1 MKGEKTMK
9 RMLMLVLALAMI
21 LCLCACGGDH
31 VEETVAPP
39 AEDVVET
46 PTEEAAEAP
55 TEEVTEAP
63 TEAAPAGI
71 VYTVN
76 VVDEGGNP
84 VVGTMVQICQGELC
98 MMPCATN
105 DSGVATFTVTDEGE
119 YVAKLLSLP
128 AGYDYTA
135 EEHEFPFGSTFE
147 LTIYLKA
154 VA

>member
-1 MKGEKTMK
+1 MKK
-9 RMLMLVLALAMI
+9 MLILILALCMVFG
-21 LCLCACGGDH
+21 LCACGGEKAP
-31 VEETVAPP
+31 VEEAP
-39 AEDVVET
+39 VVEA
-46 PTEEAAEAP
+46 PVEEAP
-55 TEEVTEAP
+55 VEEVTEEA

-105 DSGVATFTVTDEGE
+105 DSGVATFTVTDEGTYE
-119 YVAKLLSLP
+119 AKLLALP
-128 AGYDYTA
+128 AGYEYAT
-135 EEHEFPFGSTFE
+135 EEQAFPFGSAFE
-147 LTIYLKA
+147 LTITLKA

>member
-1 MKGEKTMK
+1 MK

-39 AEDVVET
+39 AEEVVET
-46 PTEEAAEAP
+46 P

-63 TEAAPAGI
+63 TEAEPAGI

-84 VVGTMVQICQGELC
+84 IADAMVQLCAEACYPNKTNEL
-98 MMPCATN
+98 
-105 DSGVATFTVTDEGE
+105 GVATFSLEEAEYKVSFLKMPEGYEAIDGATE
-119 YVAKLLSLP
+119 YYFDA
-128 AGYDYTA
+128 
-135 EEHEFPFGSTFE
+135 GSTE
-147 LTIYLKA
+147 ITITLKA

>member
-1 MKGEKTMK
+1 MKKL
-9 RMLMLVLALAMI
+9 LMLVLALAMV

-39 AEDVVET
+39 VEEVT
-46 PTEEAAEAP
+46 EAP

-63 TEAAPAGI
+63 TEAEPAGI

-84 VVGTMVQICQGELC
+84 IVGTMVQICQGELC

-105 DSGVATFTVTDEGE
+105 DSGVATFTVTDEGTYE
-119 YVAKLLSLP
+119 AKLLALP
-128 AGYDYTA
+128 AGYEYATDVQV
-135 EEHEFPFGSTFE
+135 FPFGSTFE
-147 LTIYLKA
+147 LTITLKA

>member
-1 MKGEKTMK
+1 MK
-9 RMLMLVLALAMI
+9 RMLMLVLALVLM
-21 LCLCACGGDH
+21 LGLCACGGDH

-46 PTEEAAEAP
+46 PTEE
-55 TEEVTEAP
+55 VTEAP
-63 TEAAPAGI
+63 TEAEPAGI

-76 VVDEGGNP
+76 VVDESGNP

-105 DSGVATFTVTDEGE
+105 DSGVATFTVTDEGAYE
-119 YVAKLLSLP
+119 AKLLSLP
-128 AGYDYTA
+128 AGYEYAT
-135 EEHEFPFGSTFE
+135 EEQVFPFGSAFE
-147 LTIYLKA
+147 LTITLKA

>member
-1 MKGEKTMK
+1 MK

-39 AEDVVET
+39 AEEVVET
-46 PTEEAAEAP
+46 P

-63 TEAAPAGI
+63 TEAEPAGI

-84 VVGTMVQICQGELC
+84 VVGPMVQICQGELC

-105 DSGVATFTVTDEGE
+105 DSGVATFTVTDEGAYE
-119 YVAKLLSLP
+119 AKLLSLP
-128 AGYDYTA
+128 AGYEYAT
-135 EEHEFPFGSTFE
+135 EEQVFPFGSAFE
-147 LTIYLKA
+147 LTITLKA